1 MRRMII
7 FVILLVELLA
17 AKNYLV
23 EVKDDDV
30 TDHSSE
36 ESVEDGE
43 TTTEAIEE
51 IESGNDYGIRE
62 ENIELVGQVM
72 IPSSL

>member
-1 MRRMII
+1 MND
-7 FVILLVELLA
+7 E
-17 AKNYLV
+17 
-23 EVKDDDV
+23 DV

-43 TTTEAIEE
+43 AIEE
-51 IESGNDYGIRE
+51 GESGNDYGIRE
-62 ENIELVGQVM
+62 ESIELLSLVM

>member
-7 FVILLVELLA
+7 FVILLVDLLA

-23 EVKDDDV
+23 KVKDDDV

-36 ESVEDGE
+36 ESVEDGK
-43 TTTEAIEE
+43 TTTKTITKTTMTTT
-51 IESGNDYGIRE
+51 YTP
-62 ENIELVGQVM
+62 LLLLLLQ
-72 IPSSL
+72 